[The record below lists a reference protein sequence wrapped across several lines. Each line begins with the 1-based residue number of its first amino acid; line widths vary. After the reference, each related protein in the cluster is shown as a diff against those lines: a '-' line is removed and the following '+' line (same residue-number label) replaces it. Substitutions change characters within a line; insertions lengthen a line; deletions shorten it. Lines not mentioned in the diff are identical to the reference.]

1 MTNKAEEFFN
11 VDDPESGIHR
21 ELAPGLNAQVFV
33 GDNSMLS
40 LVRFVPGGKGEIH
53 SHSEEQWGLLL
64 EGSGTRIQNGVEHQV
79 IAGDFW
85 RTPGGITHGF
95 IAGPQGAKV
104 MDIFSP
110 AREAYR
116 EQGEGFANK

>member
-40 LVRFVPGGKGEIH
+40 LVRFVPGGTGEIH

-64 EGSGTRIQNGVEHQV
+64 EGSGTRIQNGKRT
-79 IAGDFW
+79 IWAGLSQSIVRSMIRHPFGD
-85 RTPGGITHGF
+85 
-95 IAGPQGAKV
+95 
-104 MDIFSP
+104 
-110 AREAYR
+110 
-116 EQGEGFANK
+116 EQIKQK